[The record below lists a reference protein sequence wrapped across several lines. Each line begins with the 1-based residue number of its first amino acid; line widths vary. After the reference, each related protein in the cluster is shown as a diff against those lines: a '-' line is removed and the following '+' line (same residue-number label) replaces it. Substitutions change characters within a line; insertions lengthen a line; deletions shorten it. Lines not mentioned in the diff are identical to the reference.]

1 MLGVKVEIYRY
12 VDDSFPGF
20 VECGFVDVWSKKH
33 LFIEKV
39 PVVTLENLDASSI
52 YPQPGVIGCQIVE
65 RKHVNG
71 REILQIETERPWH
84 IESTSGET
92 SFEVSANQLV
102 EFD

>member
-1 MLGVKVEIYRY
+1 MFGVNVEISRY

-20 VECGFVDVWSKKH
+20 VECRLVDVWGRPH

-39 PVVTLENLDASSI
+39 PVVTLENLDASST
-52 YPQPGVIGCQIVE
+52 YPQPGIIGCQIVE

-71 REILQIETERPWH
+71 REILKIDTETPWH

-92 SFEVSANQLV
+92 SFEVSPEQLV